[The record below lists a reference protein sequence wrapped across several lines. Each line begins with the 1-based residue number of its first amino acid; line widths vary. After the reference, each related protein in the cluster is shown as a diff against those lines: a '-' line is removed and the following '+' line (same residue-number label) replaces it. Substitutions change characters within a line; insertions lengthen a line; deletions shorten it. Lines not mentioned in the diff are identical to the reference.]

1 MSKHVFKT
9 EVSQLLDLITH
20 SLYSHKEIFL
30 REVISN
36 ASDAIDKLR
45 YLTISDDAYKS
56 ISFEPKI
63 TVYIDKASKA
73 IVVSDNGIG
82 MDEKDLA
89 DNLGTIARS
98 GTKAFLEQLSDTDR
112 KNSNLIGQF
121 GVGFYSVFMVSKKVE
136 VTSRKAGTDKAF
148 VWSSTGK
155 GEYTI
160 EPSMRESF
168 GTDVRMY
175 MNEEGEEYLSRWA
188 LEGLLKKYSN
198 HIAYPIH
205 LISNEPKYDKDG
217 KENGSEFV
225 DEQINTAS
233 ALWRRPKSELTDKD
247 YIEFYKSL
255 TGTDEE
261 PLFWIHTKAEGTV
274 EYTSLFYVPS
284 KVPADLYFPNAQQGV
299 KLYIKRVFITEK
311 NENMLPQYLRFVQG
325 VIDSD
330 DLPLNVSREILQQN
344 RVMMTIQQAS
354 LKKILSELD
363 NLSKNDKEK
372 FEKFVGLFNPQIK
385 EGLLSDWQN
394 RDALL
399 GLVRYKSTG
408 ADGWTSLADYK
419 TRAGERKTIYYITG
433 GKEEQLRASPLLES
447 FASRGI
453 EVLIGPDEIDELVF
467 SNLGDYQGMSFKSV
481 NHIDSEDE
489 LDIHTEQS
497 EDDKATGKAAVEAL
511 TRILGDKI
519 KSARVSKRLQKSP
532 SCVVMDKDDPTLQ
545 YSEMMQ
551 RLMNMEMPAAKPI
564 LEVNPAHP
572 LVKRLAQLEGQRKL
586 VSAAAS
592 GGKGDGTVAQGQDG
606 QAQTSKDQIDKDE
619 ADIANILLDEA
630 LLVESPK
637 YVDTAAFLER
647 LNRQLSQR

>member
-1 MSKHVFKT
+1 MSRHVFKT

-56 ISFEPKI
+56 IAFEPKI
-63 TVYIDKASKA
+63 TVYLDKTAKA
-73 IVVSDNGIG
+73 IVVSDNGVG
-82 MDEKDLA
+82 MDEQELG

-98 GTKAFLEQLSDTDR
+98 GTKAFLEKLSDTDR

-121 GVGFYSVFMVSKKVE
+121 GVGFYSIFMVAKKAE
-136 VTSRKAGTDKAF
+136 VISRKAGTDKAF

-155 GEYTI
+155 GEYTV

-168 GTDVRMY
+168 GTDVRLY

-188 LEGLLKKYSN
+188 LEELLKKYSN

-205 LISNEPKYDKDG
+205 LLSNEPKYDKDG
-217 KENGSEFV
+217 KEDGSEFV
-225 DEQINTAS
+225 DKQINTAN
-233 ALWRRPKSELTDKD
+233 ALWRRSKSELKD
-247 YIEFYKSL
+247 ADYVEFYKSL
-255 TGTDEE
+255 TGNDDD

-274 EYTSLFYVPS
+274 EYSSLFYVPS
-284 KVPADLYFPNAQQGV
+284 KVPADIYFPNAQQGI

-311 NENMLPQYLRFVQG
+311 DENMLPQYLRFVRG

-344 RVMMTIQQAS
+344 RVMTTIQQAS
-354 LKKILSELD
+354 LKKILGELE
-363 NLSKNDKEK
+363 NLSKNDREK
-372 FEKFVGLFNPQIK
+372 FEKFIALYNPQLK

-394 RDALL
+394 RETLL

-419 TRAGERKTIYYITG
+419 SRAGDRKTIYYITG
-433 GKEEQLRASPLLES
+433 GKEEHLRESPLLES

-453 EVLIGPDEIDELVF
+453 EVLIGQDEIDELVF
-467 SNLGDYQGMSFKSV
+467 ANMGEYQGMSFKSV
-481 NHIDSEDE
+481 NHVDSEEE
-489 LDIHTEQS
+489 LGAQAEETE
-497 EDDKATGKAAVEAL
+497 DAAAAGAAAVGAL
-511 TRILGDKI
+511 KRLLGDRI
-519 KSARVSKRLQKSP
+519 KSARVSRRLQKSP

-545 YSEMMQ
+545 YSEMMG
-551 RLMNMEMPAAKPI
+551 RLANVDMPAAKPI
-564 LEVNPAHP
+564 LEINPAHP
-572 LVKRLAQLEGQRKL
+572 LVKKLAQLENGQGEQVEAPPVPKEAAREETAAP
-586 VSAAAS
+586 SASAR
-592 GGKGDGTVAQGQDG
+592 QD
-606 QAQTSKDQIDKDE
+606 QD
-619 ADIANILLDEA
+619 DIANILLDEA

-647 LNRQLSQR
+647 LNRQLSRL

>member
-1 MSKHVFKT
+1 MSRHVFKT

-56 ISFEPKI
+56 IAFEPKI
-63 TVYIDKASKA
+63 TVYLDKTAKA

-82 MDEKDLA
+82 MDEQELG

-98 GTKAFLEQLSDTDR
+98 GTKAFLEKLSDTDR

-121 GVGFYSVFMVSKKVE
+121 GVGFYSIFMVAKKAE
-136 VTSRKAGTDKAF
+136 VISRKAGTDKAF

-155 GEYTI
+155 GEYTV

-168 GTDVRMY
+168 GTDVRLY

-188 LEGLLKKYSN
+188 LEELLKKYSN

-205 LISNEPKYDKDG
+205 LLSNEPKYDKDG
-217 KENGSEFV
+217 KEDGSEFV
-225 DEQINTAS
+225 DTQINTAN
-233 ALWRRPKSELTDKD
+233 ALWRRPKSELKD
-247 YIEFYKSL
+247 ADYVEFYKSL
-255 TGTDEE
+255 TGNDDD

-274 EYTSLFYVPS
+274 EYSSLFYVPS
-284 KVPADLYFPNAQQGV
+284 KVPADIYFPNAQQGI

-311 NENMLPQYLRFVQG
+311 DENMLPQYLRFVRG

-344 RVMMTIQQAS
+344 RVMTTIQQAS
-354 LKKILSELD
+354 LKKILGELE

-372 FEKFVGLFNPQIK
+372 FEKFIALYNPQLK

-394 RDALL
+394 RETLL

-419 TRAGERKTIYYITG
+419 SRAGDRKTIYYITG
-433 GKEEQLRASPLLES
+433 GKEEHLRESPLLES

-453 EVLIGPDEIDELVF
+453 EVLIGQDEIDELVF
-467 SNLGDYQGMSFKSV
+467 ANMGEYQGMSFKSV
-481 NHIDSEDE
+481 NHVDSEEE
-489 LDIHTEQS
+489 LGAQAEETE
-497 EDDKATGKAAVEAL
+497 DAAAAGAAAVGAL
-511 TRILGDKI
+511 KRLLGDRI
-519 KSARVSKRLQKSP
+519 KSARVSRRLQKSP

-545 YSEMMQ
+545 YSEMMG
-551 RLMNMEMPAAKPI
+551 RLANVDMPAAKPI
-564 LEVNPAHP
+564 LEINPAHP
-572 LVKRLAQLEGQRKL
+572 LVKKLAQLENGQGEQVEAPPEPKEAAHEKTAAP
-586 VSAAAS
+586 SASAR
-592 GGKGDGTVAQGQDG
+592 QD
-606 QAQTSKDQIDKDE
+606 QD
-619 ADIANILLDEA
+619 DIANILLDEA

-647 LNRQLSQR
+647 LNRQLSRL